1 MVSSKTVREDLNLQ
15 FRSKF
20 NRGCTKHSCFHYAIL
35 KVLHGFK
42 KKRTTKEIDRQFVFY
57 NIQNNEICEILKMF
71 ENIIQFSRL

>member
-42 KKRTTKEIDRQFVFY
+42 KKRTTKE
-57 NIQNNEICEILKMF
+57 
-71 ENIIQFSRL
+71 